1 MSRRTFIF
9 LCLQVTQ
16 RFVAEDLKSW
26 NLMTRSAK
34 CFPKLI
40 PFSRCQK
47 YKGSGTESWCHFLLS
62 KLPCAAQRKFYPFE
76 KMASITSVFLQ
87 TMQVCKFIYIFKLTL
102 CAAIWKS
109 MENTLCPLCPVKHH
123 HGMPSVSNYSNS
135 GATPN
140 LSLSTGE

>member
-1 MSRRTFIF
+1 MTFIF

-34 CFPKLI
+34 CFLKLI
-40 PFSRCQK
+40 HFSRCQK
-47 YKGSGTESWCHFLLS
+47 YIGSGPESWCHFLLS
-62 KLPCAAQRKFYPFE
+62 KLPCAAHRKFYPFE
-76 KMASITSVFLQ
+76 KMTSITSDFLQ
-87 TMQVCKFIYIFKLTL
+87 TMQVCKFIHIIHIVRHGEYPMPIMPFKTSSWN
-102 CAAIWKS
+102 A
-109 MENTLCPLCPVKHH
+109 T
-123 HGMPSVSNYSNS
+123 VSNYSNS